1 MLKRPA
7 VFFDRDN
14 TLIVSDG
21 YLGDPS
27 KVVLIEGA
35 ADAIARLRALGFRVV
50 VVSNQSGVA
59 RGMFSEDAVRS
70 VNDRMNELLR
80 ADNPRAVVDRHEFCP
95 FHPEATVEQ
104 YRQDSDL
111 RKPKPG
117 MLLAAA
123 EMMQLDLNRSWLVG
137 DAPRD
142 VEAGKAAGCRTVL
155 FRDPNLPASPAAD
168 AEQTVEPEFTVGTL
182 KEAVDQIEREVAKA
196 HKPSILPAPKTTTTL
211 IAPPPHKSTY
221 SISLRPPSEAD
232 FDEDDAETGAA
243 LPAQPSNG
251 SKPASPPT
259 TGGGSRIEQLA
270 EQILTELRYNREH
283 HDTDFSITKLL
294 AGIVQIISL
303 AALLL
308 AYVEG
313 RSSAQTQQTYVLVA
327 LTLQTLTI
335 SLLIMGR
342 QR

>member
-14 TLIVSDG
+14 TLIASDG

-27 KVVLIEGA
+27 KVVLVEGA
-35 ADAIARLRALGFRVV
+35 ADAIARLRALGFRIV

-59 RGMFSEDAVRS
+59 RGMFTEDAVRA
-70 VNDRMNELLR
+70 VNDRINELLR

-95 FHPEATVEQ
+95 FHPEATVDE
-104 YRQDSDL
+104 YRQDSAL

-117 MLLAAA
+117 MILAAA
-123 EMMQLDLNRSWLVG
+123 ETMVLDPARSWMVG

-142 VEAGKAAGCRTVL
+142 IEAGKAAGCRTIL
-155 FRDPNLPASPAAD
+155 FRDPSLPASPAAEAD
-168 AEQTVEPEFTVGTL
+168 STATPDFTVATL

-196 HKPSILPAPKTTTTL
+196 HKPKILPAPTTATL

-221 SISLRPPSEAD
+221 SISLRPPSDAD
-232 FDEDDAETGAA
+232 FVDGAEV
-243 LPAQPSNG
+243 NG
-251 SKPASPPT
+251 SSAKSSAPRLEVLT
-259 TGGGSRIEQLA
+259 
-270 EQILTELRYNREH
+270 EQILQHLRQRDEH
-283 HDTDFSITKLL
+283 HDTDFSVTKLL

-303 AALLL
+303 AVLLL
-308 AYVEG
+308 AYIQG
-313 RSSAQTQQTYVLVA
+313 KGNPQNYILVA
-327 LTLQTLTI
+327 LTLQTFTI

>member
-14 TLIVSDG
+14 TLIASDG
-21 YLGDPS
+21 YLGDPA

-35 ADAIARLRALGFRVV
+35 ADAIARLRALGFRIV

-59 RGMFSEDAVRS
+59 RGMFTEDAVRA
-70 VNDRMNELLR
+70 VNERTNELLR
-80 ADNPRAVVDRHEFCP
+80 ADNPRAVIDRHEFCP

-117 MLLAAA
+117 MILAAA
-123 EMMQLDLNRSWLVG
+123 EGMGLDPARSWLIG

-142 VEAGKAAGCRTVL
+142 IEAGKAAGCRTVL
-155 FRDPNLPASPAAD
+155 FSAPNLPASTATQEAL
-168 AEQTVEPEFTVGTL
+168 EVEPDFRVTTL

-196 HKPSILPAPKTTTTL
+196 HKPKVLPAPTIATL

-221 SISLRPPSEAD
+221 SIPLRPPSAD
-232 FDEDDAETGAA
+232 DLMEGEE
-243 LPAQPSNG
+243 LP
-251 SKPASPPT
+251 SPPKAP
-259 TGGGSRIEQLA
+259 RLEVIA
-270 EQILTELRYNREH
+270 EQILQELRRRSDQ
-283 HDTDFSITKLL
+283 HDTDFSVTKLL

-303 AALLL
+303 GALLM
-308 AYVEG
+308 AYIQG
-313 RSSAQTQQTYVLVA
+313 RSSHETLQTYVLVA